1 MLNRNP
7 KNRLGAQRDTAELK
21 EHPFFKSIDWEA
33 LGKKQVTPPF
43 KPNVESD
50 ESTDNFDPEFTS
62 ADLRETGIDIFDE
75 DDEYDD
81 WATSSTLHGGGT
93 DSSAATVSGGDSP
106 PRRSTNPVANGTVPG
121 TMKGVANATASVGG
135 RPGDDKARP
144 TLGFGVPA
152 VKNGVGRGA
161 VAQTPISSSVQDHFR
176 GFTFQGESTLD
187 EAMDRGGYKNVGEED
202 AYRDGQE
209 VTGVEDDED
218 DWEDEEPGGRYRKQR
233 GHSDD

>member
-1 MLNRNP
+1 LLNRNP

-33 LGKKQVTPPF
+33 LGRKQVTPPF

-81 WATSSTLHGGGT
+81 WATTSTLHNGGAN
-93 DSSAATVSGGDSP
+93 SAATTVNGDSP
-106 PRRSTNPVANGTVPG
+106 SGRSTNGAANGILPTV
-121 TMKGVANATASVGG
+121 KGVANATASVGG
-135 RPGDDKARP
+135 RPGDDKGRSP
-144 TLGFGVPA
+144 MSVGVLA
-152 VKNGVGRGA
+152 VKNGIARGT

-187 EAMDRGGYKNVGEED
+187 EAMDRGAYKDVGEED
-202 AYRDGQE
+202 AYRECEE
-209 VTGVEDDED
+209 VNGVEDDED

-233 GHSDD
+233 AHSDD

>member
-1 MLNRNP
+1 LLNRNP

-62 ADLRETGIDIFDE
+62 ADLRETGIDIFDD
-75 DDEYDD
+75 DDENDD
-81 WATSSTLHGGGT
+81 RTLRNGGANSEATTLN
-93 DSSAATVSGGDSP
+93 GDSP
-106 PRRSTNPVANGTVPG
+106 SERSSIGAPTRTLPRTT
-121 TMKGVANATASVGG
+121 KGVANATASVGG
-135 RPGDDKARP
+135 KPGERRPMSV
-144 TLGFGVPA
+144 GVPA
-152 VKNGVGRGA
+152 GKKNGNARTA

-176 GFTFQGESTLD
+176 GFTFQGESILD
-187 EAMDRGGYKNVGEED
+187 EAMEQGGDKHTGEED
-202 AYRDGQE
+202 AYSDDEEVDGA
-209 VTGVEDDED
+209 EDDED

-233 GHSDD
+233 GHSNE

>member
-21 EHPFFKSIDWEA
+21 EHPFFKSIDWDA

-62 ADLRETGIDIFDE
+62 ADLRETGIDIFDNGDE
-75 DDEYDD
+75 CDDS
-81 WATSSTLHGGGT
+81 ATTCTLRDGAN
-93 DSSAATVSGGDSP
+93 SAATTLNGDSSSG
-106 PRRSTNPVANGTVPG
+106 RSSNGAANGVLPG
-121 TMKGVANATASVGG
+121 TIKRVANATASVG
-135 RPGDDKARP
+135 RPGDDKGRYP
-144 TLGFGVPA
+144 VSVGVPA
-152 VKNGVGRGA
+152 GKKNVNTRSA
-161 VAQTPISSSVQDHFR
+161 VARTPISSSVQDHFR
-176 GFTFQGESTLD
+176 GFTFQGESILE
-187 EAMDRGGYKNVGEED
+187 EAMEQGGGKRISKED
-202 AYRDGQE
+202 AYTDDEE
-209 VTGVEDDED
+209 VNEGEDDED